1 MIEDIITDVLK
12 AEGWDKYT
20 NDPDDRGGPT
30 KWGITLK
37 AWQDYRGEWSR
48 VTADD
53 VKNISEPQARD
64 FYEEKY
70 IVGPK
75 FHLLPEML
83 TPMVV
88 DCAVNHG
95 VTRAAKW
102 VQEAVGATV
111 DGKIGPKT
119 IQASQAA
126 SVASTYLKI
135 CATRVRFYGEIVS
148 NDRSQA
154 KFIAGWNNRA
164 AKWLD
169 RLALQLK

>member
-1 MIEDIITDVLK
+1 MIEDIITDVLQ
-12 AEGWDKYT
+12 AEGGDTYT

-37 AWQDYRGEWSR
+37 SWQEYRGHDL

-53 VKNISEPQARD
+53 VKEITEAQARD
-64 FYEEKY
+64 FYEDKY

-75 FHLLPEML
+75 FNQLAEML
-83 TPMVV
+83 VPLVV

-95 VTRAAKW
+95 VSRAAKW
-102 VQEAVGATV
+102 LQYAVGSGT
-111 DGKIGPKT
+111 DGVIGPKT
-119 IQASQAA
+119 IQASQEA
-126 SVASTYLKI
+126 SVACTYLQI
-135 CATRVRFYGEIVS
+135 CATRVRFYGSIVG
-148 NDRSQA
+148 NDHTQA
-154 KFIAGWNNRA
+154 KFAHGWNTRA

>member
-12 AEGWDKYT
+12 AEGWDEYT

-37 AWQDYRGEWSR
+37 AWAEYRGAWS
-48 VTADD
+48 VITADD
-53 VKNISEPQARD
+53 IKQITEQQARD

-75 FHLLPEML
+75 FHLLSEML

-95 VTRAAKW
+95 ITRAAKW
-102 VQEAVGATV
+102 VQEAVGAKT
-111 DGKIGPKT
+111 DGKLGPKT
-119 IQASQAA
+119 LQASQAA
-126 SVASTYLKI
+126 PVVSTYLKI
-135 CATRVRFYGEIVS
+135 CAIRVRFYGSIVG
-148 NDRSQA
+148 NDHSQA
-154 KFIAGWNNRA
+154 KFAKGWNNRA